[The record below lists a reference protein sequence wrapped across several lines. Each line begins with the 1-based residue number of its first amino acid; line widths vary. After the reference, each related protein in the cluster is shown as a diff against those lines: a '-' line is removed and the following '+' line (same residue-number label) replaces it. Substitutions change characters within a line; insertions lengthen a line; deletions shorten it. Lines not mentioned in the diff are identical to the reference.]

1 MSNEAH
7 AKEQPHVVIIGS
19 GFAGLQ
25 AARDLDNAPVRVTLI
40 DKHNYHLFQP
50 LLYQV
55 ATAGLSPEDIAHP
68 VRAILRGQDNLNFR
82 NTEVIDVNLAEQ
94 RLVTKTGELHYDY
107 LVVAAGST
115 HNFFGLRSVA
125 SHSFGLKTIDEAVT
139 IRNHVLERFELA
151 NQESDADKRRAMLT
165 FIVVG
170 GGPTGVESAGAL
182 SELFYK
188 VLTRDYPRLN
198 FKEVR
203 ILLLEAGQNL
213 LPALPPD
220 LQEVTAE
227 TLWKKRV
234 EVRFGAMVTDFDS
247 ERVTLKGGEIIPAQ
261 TLIWAAGVRAAG
273 LVDLLGVPQGSL
285 ARAIVTPTLQLSD
298 HPEVFVVGDAAH
310 FEENGKPLPMN
321 ALVALQQGSAAA
333 SNIWRLLQQDKCE
346 TFVFHDLGTMAT
358 IGRNSAV
365 AKIGSLKMKGFIAWL
380 LWTGVHIV
388 RLIGFRNRLF
398 VFWKWFWDYI
408 FYDRAVR
415 LITKE

>member
-1 MSNEAH
+1 MSNETH
-7 AKEQPHVVIIGS
+7 VKELPHVVIIGA

-25 AARDLDNAPVRVTLI
+25 AARDLDNAPVQVTLI
-40 DKHNYHLFQP
+40 DKQNYHLFQP

-82 NTEVIDVNLAEQ
+82 NTEVIDVKLTEQ
-94 RLVTKTGELHYDY
+94 RLATKTGELHYDY
-107 LVVAAGST
+107 LIVAAGGT

-125 SHSFGLKTIDEAVT
+125 AHSFGLKTIEEAVS

-151 NQESDADKRRAMLT
+151 NQENDADKRRALLT
-165 FIVVG
+165 FVVVG

-188 VLTRDYPRLN
+188 VLTKDYPRLN

-213 LPALPPD
+213 LPALPAD

-227 TLWKKRV
+227 TLWKKHV
-234 EVRFGAMVTDFDS
+234 EVRFGAMVTDFDG

-273 LVDLLGVPQGSL
+273 LIDMLGVSQGSL
-285 ARAIVTPTLQLSD
+285 ARAIVTPTLQLSE
-298 HPEVFVVGDAAH
+298 HPEVFVIGDAAH
-310 FEENGKPLPMN
+310 CEENGKPLPMN

-333 SNIWRLLQQDKCE
+333 SNIWRLLQDEKCE
-346 TFVFHDLGTMAT
+346 PFVFHDLGSMAT

-365 AKIGSLKMKGFIAWL
+365 AKIGSLKLKGLIAWL

-388 RLIGFRNRLF
+388 RLAGFRNRLF

-408 FYDRAVR
+408 FYERAVR

>member
-1 MSNEAH
+1 VSKETH
-7 AKEQPHVVIIGS
+7 AKENPHVVIIGA

-25 AARDLDNAPVRVTLI
+25 AARDLDNAPVQVTLI
-40 DKHNYHLFQP
+40 DKQNYHLFQP

-82 NTEVIDVNLAEQ
+82 NTEVIDVKLTEQ

-107 LVVAAGST
+107 LIIAAGGT

-125 SHSFGLKTIDEAVT
+125 AHSFGLKTIEEAVS

-151 NQESDADKRRAMLT
+151 NQENDADKRRAMLT
-165 FIVVG
+165 FVVVG

-188 VLTRDYPRLN
+188 VLTKDYPRLN

-213 LPALPPD
+213 LPAVPED
-220 LQEVTAE
+220 LQEFTTE
-227 TLWKKRV
+227 TLWKKHV
-234 EVRFGAMVTDFDS
+234 EVRFGAMVTDFDG

-273 LVDLLGVPQGSL
+273 LIDMLGVNQGSL
-285 ARAIVTPTLQLSD
+285 ARAIVTPTLQLSE
-298 HPEVFVVGDAAH
+298 HPEVFVIGDAAH
-310 FEENGKPLPMN
+310 CEENGKPLPMN

-333 SNIWRLLQQDKCE
+333 SNIWRLLQDDKCE
-346 TFVFHDLGTMAT
+346 PFIFHDLGSMAT
-358 IGRNSAV
+358 IGRNSAI
-365 AKIGSLKMKGFIAWL
+365 AKIGSLKIKGLIAWL

-388 RLIGFRNRLF
+388 RLAGFRNRLF

-408 FYDRAVR
+408 FYERAVR

>member
-1 MSNEAH
+1 MSKETH
-7 AKEQPHVVIIGS
+7 AKETPHVVIIGA

-25 AARDLDNAPVRVTLI
+25 AARDLDNAPVQVTLI
-40 DKHNYHLFQP
+40 DKQNYHLFQP

-82 NTEVIDVNLAEQ
+82 NTEVIDVKLTEQ

-107 LVVAAGST
+107 LIIAAGGT

-125 SHSFGLKTIDEAVT
+125 AHSFGLKTIEEAVS

-151 NQESDADKRRAMLT
+151 NQENDADKRRAMLT
-165 FIVVG
+165 FVVVG

-188 VLTRDYPRLN
+188 VLTKDYPRLN

-213 LPALPPD
+213 LPAVPED
-220 LQEVTAE
+220 LQEFTTE
-227 TLWKKRV
+227 TLWKKHV
-234 EVRFGAMVTDFDS
+234 EVRFGAMVTDFDG

-273 LVDLLGVPQGSL
+273 LIDMLGVNQGSL
-285 ARAIVTPTLQLSD
+285 ARAIVTPTLQLSE
-298 HPEVFVVGDAAH
+298 HPEVFVIGDAAH
-310 FEENGKPLPMN
+310 CEENGKPLPMN

-333 SNIWRLLQQDKCE
+333 SNIWRLLQDDKCE
-346 TFVFHDLGTMAT
+346 PFIFHDLGSMAT

-365 AKIGSLKMKGFIAWL
+365 AKIGSLKIKGLIAWL

-388 RLIGFRNRLF
+388 RLAGFRNRLF

-408 FYDRAVR
+408 FYERAVR

>member
-1 MSNEAH
+1 MSKETH
-7 AKEQPHVVIIGS
+7 AKENPHVVIIGA

-25 AARDLDNAPVRVTLI
+25 AARDLDNAPVQVTLI
-40 DKHNYHLFQP
+40 DKQNYHLFQP

-82 NTEVIDVNLAEQ
+82 NTEVIDVKLTEQ

-107 LVVAAGST
+107 LIIAAGGT

-125 SHSFGLKTIDEAVT
+125 AHSFGLKTIEEAVS

-151 NQESDADKRRAMLT
+151 NQENDADKRRAMLT
-165 FIVVG
+165 FVVVG

-188 VLTRDYPRLN
+188 VLTKDYPRLN

-213 LPALPPD
+213 LPAVPED
-220 LQEVTAE
+220 LQEFTTE
-227 TLWKKRV
+227 TLWKKHV
-234 EVRFGAMVTDFDS
+234 EVRFGAMVTDFDG

-273 LVDLLGVPQGSL
+273 LIDMLGVNQGSL
-285 ARAIVTPTLQLSD
+285 ARAIVTPTLQLSE
-298 HPEVFVVGDAAH
+298 HPEVFVIGDAAH
-310 FEENGKPLPMN
+310 CEENGKPLPMN

-333 SNIWRLLQQDKCE
+333 SNIWRLLQDDKCE
-346 TFVFHDLGTMAT
+346 PFIFHDLGSMAT

-365 AKIGSLKMKGFIAWL
+365 AKIGSLKIKGLIAWL

-388 RLIGFRNRLF
+388 RLAGFRNRLF

-408 FYDRAVR
+408 FYERAVR

>member
-1 MSNEAH
+1 MSKETH
-7 AKEQPHVVIIGS
+7 AKETPHVVIIGA

-25 AARDLDNAPVRVTLI
+25 AARDLDNAPVQVTLI
-40 DKHNYHLFQP
+40 DKQNYHLFQP

-82 NTEVIDVNLAEQ
+82 NTEVIDVKLTEQ

-107 LVVAAGST
+107 LIIAAGGT

-125 SHSFGLKTIDEAVT
+125 AHSFGLKTIEEAVS

-151 NQESDADKRRAMLT
+151 NQENDADKRRAMLT
-165 FIVVG
+165 FVVVG

-188 VLTRDYPRLN
+188 VLTKDYPRLN

-213 LPALPPD
+213 LPAVPED
-220 LQEVTAE
+220 LQEFTTE
-227 TLWKKRV
+227 TLWKKHV
-234 EVRFGAMVTDFDS
+234 EVRFGAMVTDFDG

-273 LVDLLGVPQGSL
+273 LIDMLGVNQGSL
-285 ARAIVTPTLQLSD
+285 ARAIVTPTLQLSE
-298 HPEVFVVGDAAH
+298 HPEVFVIGDAAH
-310 FEENGKPLPMN
+310 CEENGKPLPMN

-333 SNIWRLLQQDKCE
+333 SNIWRLLQD
-346 TFVFHDLGTMAT
+346 
-358 IGRNSAV
+358 
-365 AKIGSLKMKGFIAWL
+365 
-380 LWTGVHIV
+380 
-388 RLIGFRNRLF
+388 
-398 VFWKWFWDYI
+398 
-408 FYDRAVR
+408 
-415 LITKE
+415 